1 MTGLGESPTPERI
14 DQLIGEIDY
23 DGDGEVDFDE
33 FVCLMVKTLNDAD
46 KAEEELVEVFK
57 KFDKNG
63 DNVIDPQDL
72 MVAFHELGYACEEE
86 EAYEMINYF
95 DNDDDNSINFS
106 EFVQLMMY
114 DTTDQTLIQ
123 RAKEH

>member
-72 MVAFHELGYACEEE
+72 MIAFHELGYACEEE
-86 EAYEMINYF
+86 EAQDMINFF
-95 DNDDDNSINFS
+95 DNDGDNSINFS
-106 EFVQLMMY
+106 EFVKLMMY
-114 DTTDQTLIQ
+114 DTMDQTLV
-123 RAKEH
+123 